1 MMQRIGTGRAD
12 WALEMVL
19 ERAQQQ
25 ASSPEVEDAITAAIR
40 HMHSGNGRTRR
51 GGRKLVELLELARLR
66 ASEESEWDTLRLVH
80 DAVDYCEGRSLKPE
94 FEERFRLFEDGR
106 RSELNRSALARF
118 FDVMVRYIQEAGH
131 EALRRDETL
140 TGSELLTQLI
150 ALAEDGGLI
159 EAPEDRPGRYRIIRG
174 SAETALWLERVLRNR
189 IDIED
194 ASTAARRIVRS
205 PDALTLLADED
216 ASLHVFKAV
225 ELKRR
230 SESLAQI
237 RTMIEDPS
245 TTERDLQTALERQSW
260 IFGGRYLDTRV
271 QRRLVPGDE
280 MDIPLIRAD
289 GSLHVVELKQAMGV
303 RAIVKPHRGSWVPT
317 AEVHDAVAQTMNYL
331 VGLDENRER
340 IRAEFG
346 IDTRRASAL
355 VLIGH
360 PGIHPDLPEQRISEV
375 LRTFNAQMSRLEVL
389 TYKELVDSAER
400 ALGYETV

>member
-1 MMQRIGTGRAD
+1 MQRIGTGRAD

-205 PDALTLLADED
+205 PDALTLLADKD

-360 PGIHPDLPEQRISEV
+360 PASIRIFRSSESPKSCGPST
-375 LRTFNAQMSRLEVL
+375 RR
-389 TYKELVDSAER
+389 
-400 ALGYETV
+400 

>member
-1 MMQRIGTGRAD
+1 
-12 WALEMVL
+12 MVL
-19 ERAQQQ
+19 ERARQE
-25 ASSPEVEDAITAAIR
+25 AASPEVEDAITAAIR

-106 RSELNRSALARF
+106 RSELNRSTLAGY
-118 FDVMVRYIQEAGH
+118 FDVMVHYVQAVGH
-131 EALRRDETL
+131 EALRRDENL
-140 TGSELLTQLI
+140 TGSELLAQLI
-150 ALAEDGGLI
+150 ALVEDGGLI
-159 EAPEDRPGRYRIIRG
+159 EAPEDRPGRYRVVRG
-174 SAETALWLERVLRNR
+174 SAERALWLERVLRNR

-194 ASTAARRIVRS
+194 ARAAARRIALS
-205 PDALTLLADED
+205 PEALTMLADED

-230 SESLAQI
+230 SESLAGL

-245 TTERDLQTALERQSW
+245 ATERDLQAALERQSW

-340 IRAEFG
+340 IRAEYG